1 MSRPVI
7 VINAFTVPMR
17 ESELFLERWS
27 ESARVMARQPGLV
40 RARLHRSLIAEAQ
53 PRFVNVAEWESR
65 EALDAALAIPEFG
78 GSTQR
83 LLDDPGLHVTPHPL
97 VYEVALEVGSGITA

>member
-1 MSRPVI
+1 MSETVI
-7 VINAFTVPMR
+7 VINGFTVPAA
-17 ESELFLERWS
+17 ESERFLERWS
-27 ESARVMARQPGLV
+27 EAARVMAQQPGLV
-40 RARLHRSLIAEAQ
+40 RARMHRALIAEAQ

-65 EALDAALAIPEFG
+65 DALNRALAVPEFG

-97 VYEVALEVGSGITA
+97 LYEVAMEVEPETAT

>member
-1 MSRPVI
+1 MSKPVI
-7 VINAFTVPMR
+7 VINGFTVPAR
-17 ESELFLERWS
+17 ESERFLERWS
-27 ESARVMARQPGLV
+27 EGARVMARQPGMV
-40 RARLHRSLIAEAQ
+40 RARMHRSLIDDAQ

-65 EALDAALAIPEFG
+65 GALDAALAVPEFG

-97 VYEVALEVGSGITA
+97 VYEVVLEVEPEAQV